1 MKTARG
7 PVGQLAP
14 LTTLL
19 GLVLAALGAQATD
32 KLDLTM
38 PESAAEVGDAK
49 REVAVVEVVGQREN
63 LPELAGSAAIIDKRE
78 LDAARV
84 FTVSEALRKVPGVTV
99 RDEDGFALRPNIGI
113 RGMNPTRST
122 KVLLLEDGLPLAY
135 SPYGDNA
142 SYYHPPI
149 ERFERVEVLK
159 GAEQILFGPQTIG
172 GIINYITPQPPQTP
186 GGNLVLSGGSRDYFN
201 GRLAL
206 GGYGMLFDVT
216 RKQGDGSRDNEST
229 ELNDLNFK
237 AVRQL
242 NQQHAV
248 TFRANYYGEDSD
260 VTYTGITD
268 AELRNFGYRYNPF
281 ENDHLEVDRYG
292 LSMTHAYDYN
302 AQVRLTTSFYGTYF
316 GRDWWRQAS
325 TTVDGQCEA
334 SVPGFGA
341 ERAAGRRVDPNAC
354 NSVQGRLRNYYT
366 WGVEPRLTVNYRV
379 ATLDNEFQAGV
390 RAHYEGQDRSQVNG
404 TAPDARRGVEVEDNA
419 REVDAYSMFF
429 QNRVALGQVSLTPG
443 VRVEYVESK
452 RENNLTAAAGD
463 TDLAEVIPGIGASY
477 NPLTQVT
484 FFAGLHKGFAPPR
497 VEDMIVT
504 PGGSPVAT
512 FTEVGAEQ
520 SWNFEA
526 GFRSAPLPG
535 IAIESSYFRNA
546 FSNQIAVGSIAGG
559 NINLSAGK
567 SLYEGLELATRVD
580 SSGLLNTPYNV
591 YWNMAYTVLPTARQE
606 SDFRRVDNGL
616 PVDGSVRGNRMPYAP
631 KHQVTS
637 TIGYT
642 APQGWDVRLEAV
654 RVDNQFSDFANT
666 RVAPANGNGLR
677 GMIKPYLIFNLAAN
691 YTLPGTP
698 ATLFIAVKN
707 LFDRDYIVDR
717 TRGIRVGA
725 PLLVQGGV
733 ELRF

>member
-1 MKTARG
+1 MNIRRGLARH
-7 PVGQLAP
+7 PVLLAI
-14 LTTLL
+14 LL
-19 GLVLAALGAQATD
+19 GVGLSGFNAQAED
-32 KLDLTM
+32 NLE
-38 PESAAEVGDAK
+38 PAATEPAADGGKTK
-49 REVAVVEVVGQREN
+49 RPVAVVEVVGKREN
-63 LPELAGSAAIIDKRE
+63 LPDLAGSAAIIDKRE
-78 LDAARV
+78 LDTARV

-172 GIINYITPQPPQTP
+172 GIVNYITPQPPQTP
-186 GGNLVLSGGSRDYFN
+186 GGNLVLSGGNRDYFN
-201 GRLAL
+201 GRLAV

-237 AVRQL
+237 AVREL
-242 NQQHAV
+242 NEQHAV
-248 TFRANYYGEDSD
+248 TFRANYYGEQSD
-260 VTYTGITD
+260 VSYTGITD

-281 ENDHLEVDRYG
+281 ENDKLEVDRYG
-292 LSMTHAYDYN
+292 LSLTHQYAYN
-302 AQVRLTTSFYGTYF
+302 SKVRLTTSYYGTYF

-325 TTVDGQCEA
+325 TTVDGQCDA
-334 SVPGFGA
+334 SVPGFRA
-341 ERAAGRRVDPNAC
+341 ARAAGQRVDPNAC

-366 WGVEPRLTVNYRV
+366 YGVEPRLTVNYQV
-379 ATLDNEFQAGV
+379 AAFDNEFQAGV
-390 RAHYEGQDRSQVNG
+390 RAHYERQDRSQVNG
-404 TAPDARRGVEVEDNA
+404 NTPDARRGVEVEDNV

-429 QNRVALGQVSLTPG
+429 QNRVAYGQFSLTPG
-443 VRVEYVESK
+443 VRIEYVDSH
-452 RENNLTAAAGD
+452 RENNLTSAAGD
-463 TDLAEVIPGIGASY
+463 TDLTEVIPGIGASY
-477 NPLTQVT
+477 NPLQQVT

-497 VEDMIVT
+497 VEDQIVT
-504 PGGSPVAT
+504 AGGSPVAT
-512 FTEVGAEQ
+512 FTEVGVEH

-526 GFRSAPLPG
+526 GFRSTPLPG
-535 IAIESSYFRNA
+535 VALESSYFRNE

-559 NINLSAGK
+559 NINLSEGK

-580 SSGLLNTPYNV
+580 SQGLADTAYNV
-591 YWNMAYTVLPTARQE
+591 YWNLAYTLLPTARQE
-606 SDFRRVDNGL
+606 GDFVRVDNGL

-631 KHQVTS
+631 KHQLTS

-654 RVDNQFSDFANT
+654 RVDSQFSDFANT
-666 RVAPANGNGLR
+666 RVAAINGDGLR
-677 GMIKPYLIFNLAAN
+677 GIIKPYLIFNLTAN
-691 YTLPGTP
+691 YTLPTMP
-698 ATLFIAVKN
+698 ATLFVAVKN

-733 ELRF
+733 DFRF

>member
-1 MKTARG
+1 MKIARG
-7 PVGQLAP
+7 AIKHPAMLVMV
-14 LTTLL
+14 L
-19 GLVLAALGAQATD
+19 GASLGACGAQAEAELEPAALETAAD
-32 KLDLTM
+32 SGRSKRRV
-38 PESAAEVGDAK
+38 AEVEVIGK
-49 REVAVVEVVGQREN
+49 REE
-63 LPELAGSAAIIDKRE
+63 LPDLAGSAAIIDKRE

-172 GIINYITPQPPQTP
+172 GIINYITPLPPQAP
-186 GGNLVLSGGSRDYFN
+186 GGKLVLSGGSRDYFN

-237 AVRQL
+237 ATRQL

-248 TFRANYYGEDSD
+248 SFRANYYGEESD
-260 VTYTGITD
+260 VSYTGITD

-281 ENDHLEVDRYG
+281 ENDRLEVDRYG
-292 LSMTHAYDYN
+292 LSLTHEYAYN
-302 AQVRLTTSFYGTYF
+302 AKVRLTTSYYGTYF

-334 SVPGFGA
+334 SVPGFA
-341 ERAAGRRVDPNAC
+341 AARAAGRRVDPNAC
-354 NSVQGRLRNYYT
+354 DSVQGRLRNYYT
-366 WGVEPRLTVNYRV
+366 WGIEPRLTVNYRV
-379 ATLDNEFQAGV
+379 AAFDNEFRAGL
-390 RAHYEGQDRSQVNG
+390 RTHYERQDRSQVNG
-404 TAPDARRGVEVEDNA
+404 NTPDARRGVEVEDNA

-429 QNRVALGQVSLTPG
+429 QNRVTLGLFSLTPG
-443 VRVEYVESK
+443 VRVEYVDSE
-452 RENNLTAAAGD
+452 RENALTGAKGD
-463 TDLAEVIPGIGASY
+463 TDLAEVIPGIGATY
-477 NPLTQVT
+477 NPRKQVT
-484 FFAGLHKGFAPPR
+484 LFAGLHKGFAPPR

-504 PGGSPVAT
+504 AGGSPLAT
-512 FTEVGAEQ
+512 FTEVDAEQ

-526 GFRSAPLPG
+526 GVRSAPLPG
-535 IAIESSYFRNA
+535 VALESSYFRNE

-567 SLYEGLELATRVD
+567 ALYEGLELATRVD
-580 SSGLLNTPYNV
+580 SNGLVNTPYNV
-591 YWNMAYTVLPTARQE
+591 YWNMAYTVLATARQE
-606 SDFRRVDNGL
+606 SDFRRVDTGL
-616 PVDGSVRGNRMPYAP
+616 VVDGSTRGNRMPYAP
-631 KHQVTS
+631 KHQLTS

-642 APQGWDVRLEAV
+642 APQGWDIRLEAV
-654 RVDNQFSDFANT
+654 RVDSQFSDFANT
-666 RVAPANGNGLR
+666 RVAAANGNGLR
-677 GMIKPYLIFNLAAN
+677 GLIKPYLIFNLAAN
-691 YTLPGTP
+691 YTMPGAP
-698 ATLFIAVKN
+698 VTLFVAVKN
-707 LFDRDYIVDR
+707 IFDRDYIVDR

-725 PLLVQGGV
+725 PLLAQGGV
-733 ELRF
+733 EFRF